1 MDRKALILLPLLLG
15 GCSLTPH
22 PITGTLPC
30 SVGPIILNQADQLS
44 DSTGRQIVALDST
57 GAAICGWKKPG
68 AK

>member
-1 MDRKALILLPLLLG
+1 
-15 GCSLTPH
+15 
-22 PITGTLPC
+22 
-30 SVGPIILNQADQLS
+30 VGPIILNQADQLS